1 MATTNPTN
9 RSFLTNNKYELV
21 INRLP
26 NVVFFLQALNLPNIT
41 LSNVITQTPFVELK
55 KPGNQL
61 RYEDLTV
68 NYILDEDMQSWL
80 EIYNWMTNLG
90 NPETKNKIGSLTK
103 VSGKSNS
110 ITSDMTI
117 LIKTNA
123 NNPNIRVSFYDA
135 FPIDLGGVQLT
146 STEGQDFLT
155 STITFTYNYYKVEKI

>member
-1 MATTNPTN
+1 MTPNPSN
-9 RSFLTNNKYELV
+9 RSFLSNNKYELV

-41 LSNVITQTPFVELK
+41 LSNVITPTPFVELK

-68 NYILDEDMQSWL
+68 NYILDEDMQAWL
-80 EIYNWMTNLG
+80 EIYNWMMNLG
-90 NPETKNKIGSLTK
+90 NPETKNKIGSLSK
-103 VSGKSNS
+103 EPGKINS
-110 ITSDMTI
+110 VTSDMSI

-123 NNPNIRVSFYDA
+123 NNSNIKVTFYDA
-135 FPIDLGGVQLT
+135 FPTDLGGVQLT

>member
-1 MATTNPTN
+1 MTPNPSN
-9 RSFLTNNKYELV
+9 RSFLSNNKYELA

-68 NYILDEDMQSWL
+68 NYILDEDMQAWF
-80 EIYNWMTNLG
+80 EIYNWMMGLA
-90 NPETKNKIGSLTK
+90 NPETTNKTGTLTK
-103 VSGKSNS
+103 TPGKVNS
-110 ITSDMTI
+110 ITSDMSI

-123 NNPNIRVSFYDA
+123 NNSNIKVTFYDA
-135 FPIDLGGVQLT
+135 FPVDLGGVQLT